1 MELGFL
7 ALAAII
13 VLILIGTTWQLYS
26 LQRKLNTYNN
36 YVGEVRQDAI
46 EDVLSEEFLGQLRN
60 QAQLQ
65 LTNTVKA
72 MDQNLQE
79 AMQASYQK
87 LLTDIEGEAAKI
99 INGELEQYRQT
110 LAEARTSAA
119 NVSKEAEKQLIE
131 AKESIQKEAQA
142 AIHDEKQQLLEKLD
156 NKLSDIITH
165 YLVEALGEHVD
176 LGSQK
181 DYILSQLEAHK
192 EEIKQDIND
201 EF

>member
-13 VLILIGTTWQLYS
+13 VLALIGTTWQLYN

-36 YVGEVRQDAI
+36 YVEEVHQDAI

-65 LTNTVKA
+65 LNNTVKA

-87 LLTDIEGEAAKI
+87 LLTGIEGEAAKI

-142 AIHDEKQQLLEKLD
+142 AIHEEKQQLLEKLD

-181 DYILSQLEAHK
+181 EYILSQLEAHK

>member
-13 VLILIGTTWQLYS
+13 VLALIGTTWQLYN

-65 LTNTVKA
+65 LNNTVKA

-79 AMQASYQK
+79 ALQASHQK
-87 LLTDIEGEAAKI
+87 LLTDVEGEAAKI

-110 LAEARTSAA
+110 IAEARTSAA
-119 NVSKEAEKQLIE
+119 NVSKEAEKQLVE

-142 AIHDEKQQLLEKLD
+142 AIHEEKQQLLEKLD

>member
-13 VLILIGTTWQLYS
+13 VLVLIGTTWQLYS

-79 AMQASYQK
+79 ALQASYQK

-119 NVSKEAEKQLIE
+119 NVSKEAEKQLLE

-156 NKLSDIITH
+156 NKLSDIVTH

>member
-13 VLILIGTTWQLYS
+13 VLALIGTMWQLYN
-26 LQRKLNTYNN
+26 LQRKLYSYNN
-36 YVGEVRQDAI
+36 YAGEVRKDAI

-65 LTNTVKA
+65 LNNTVKA

-79 AMQASYQK
+79 ALQASYQK

-110 LAEARTSAA
+110 IAEARTSAA
-119 NVSKEAEKQLIE
+119 NVSKEAEKQLVE

-142 AIHDEKQQLLEKLD
+142 AIHEEKQQLLEKLD